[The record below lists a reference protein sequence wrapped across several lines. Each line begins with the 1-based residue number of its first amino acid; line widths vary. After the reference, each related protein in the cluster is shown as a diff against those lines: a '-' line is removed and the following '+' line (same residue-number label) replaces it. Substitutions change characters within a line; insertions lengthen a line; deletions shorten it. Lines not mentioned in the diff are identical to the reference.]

1 MRKPFI
7 LNARLNEL
15 YKNEQNKYMA
25 YKLENAR
32 PRVNIRC
39 PESYLFY
46 KNQFHKKG
54 ARDNLG
60 I

>member
-1 MRKPFI
+1 M
-7 LNARLNEL
+7 NARLNEL

-54 ARDNLG
+54 AKDNLG